1 MERQQE
7 SLTRN
12 SIDSEEG
19 PQNASLKIREIN
31 VFQLES
37 FSKICYDVNKNP
49 LEVKNLV

>member
-7 SLTRN
+7 SLTRD
-12 SIDSEEG
+12 SIDSQEEQ
-19 PQNASLKIREIN
+19 QNTSLNIREIN